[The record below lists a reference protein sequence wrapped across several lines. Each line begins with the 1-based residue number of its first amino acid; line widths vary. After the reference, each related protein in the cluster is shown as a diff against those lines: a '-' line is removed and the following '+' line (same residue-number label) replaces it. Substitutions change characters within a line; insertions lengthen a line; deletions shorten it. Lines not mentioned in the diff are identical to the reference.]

1 MNDVLV
7 ILFCQMVTR
16 QKDRPETPRA
26 PSKAAASPAFLLA
39 QVGGHAATKFG
50 ERLSVLG
57 LTPPHVGIL
66 GAIDRSEGL
75 SQQALCDQLRVM
87 PSRLVT
93 LVDEL
98 EQRELVERRDKP
110 DDRRTYALHLTE
122 KGRNVLKAI
131 GQVAREHQES
141 LCAALTGEERQQLAG
156 LLRRI
161 ADQQGLT
168 PGVHPGFSR
177 VGRKA
182 RSDT

>member
-1 MNDVLV
+1 MA
-7 ILFCQMVTR
+7 IR
-16 QKDRPETPRA
+16 QKDGSETLRA
-26 PSKAAASPAFLLA
+26 STNAAAAPAFLLA
-39 QVGGHAATKFG
+39 QVGGHAAMKFG

-75 SQQALCDQLRVM
+75 SQQALCERLRVM

-122 KGRNVLKAI
+122 KGRGTLKEI
-131 GQVAREHQES
+131 GRVAREHQDA
-141 LCAALTGEERQQLAG
+141 LCAALTERERQQLAT
-156 LLRRI
+156 LLGRI

-177 VGRKA
+177 LGRKPS
-182 RSDT
+182 SDI

>member
-1 MNDVLV
+1 MAK
-7 ILFCQMVTR
+7 R
-16 QKDRPETPRA
+16 QTDGTGA
-26 PSKAAASPAFLLA
+26 PPAFSMAATSPAFFLA
-39 QVGGHAATKFG
+39 QVGGYAAAKFA

-75 SQQALCDQLRVM
+75 SQQALCERLRVM

-110 DDRRTYALHLTE
+110 EDRRTDVLHLTE
-122 KGRNVLKAI
+122 KGRSTLKAM
-131 GQVAREHQES
+131 GRVAREHQEA
-141 LCAALTGEERQQLAG
+141 LCAALTAREREQLAE

-177 VGRKA
+177 LGRKPG
-182 RSDT
+182 SDI

>member
-1 MNDVLV
+1 MLS
-7 ILFCQMVTR
+7 MTKR
-16 QKDRPETPRA
+16 QTDEVATPRA
-26 PSKAAASPAFLLA
+26 ASRAATSPAFLLA
-39 QVGGHAATKFG
+39 QVGGHAAAKFA

-57 LTPPHVGIL
+57 LTPPHAGIL
-66 GAIDRSEGL
+66 GTIDQSEGL
-75 SQQALCDQLRVM
+75 SQQALCERLRVM

-122 KGRNVLKAI
+122 NGRNVLKAI
-131 GQVAREHQES
+131 GRVAREHQEA
-141 LCAALTGEERQQLAG
+141 LCAALTGEEREQLG
-156 LLRRI
+156 RLLRRI

-177 VGRKA
+177 LGRKPN
-182 RSDT
+182 SDV

>member
-1 MNDVLV
+1 MG
-7 ILFCQMVTR
+7 TR
-16 QKDRPETPRA
+16 QNDGPQTPRA
-26 PSKAAASPAFLLA
+26 SAGAAASPAFLLA
-39 QVGGHAATKFG
+39 QVGGHAAMKFG

-57 LTPPHVGIL
+57 LTPPLVGIL

-75 SQQALCDQLRVM
+75 SQQALCERLRVM

-98 EQRELVERRDKP
+98 ERRELVERRDKP
-110 DDRRTYALHLTE
+110 DDRRTYALHLTDQ
-122 KGRNVLKAI
+122 GRSVLKAT
-131 GQVAREHQES
+131 GQVAREHQEA
-141 LCAALTGEERQQLAG
+141 LCAALTVRERQQLAG

-177 VGRKA
+177 LGRKTTP
-182 RSDT
+182 DT

>member
-1 MNDVLV
+1 MAERHPHG
-7 ILFCQMVTR
+7 TG
-16 QKDRPETPRA
+16 TPRA
-26 PSKAAASPAFLLA
+26 SSRAATSPAFLLA
-39 QVGGHAATKFG
+39 QVGGHAGAKFA

-75 SQQALCDQLRVM
+75 SQQALGERLRVM

-110 DDRRTYALHLTE
+110 EDRRMYALHLTE
-122 KGRNVLKAI
+122 KGRSTLKAI
-131 GQVAREHQES
+131 GLVAREHQEA
-141 LCAALTGEERQQLAG
+141 LCAALTEEEREQLAK

-177 VGRKA
+177 LGRKP
-182 RSDT
+182 SSHI

>member
-1 MNDVLV
+1 MAPRLQDG
-7 ILFCQMVTR
+7 
-16 QKDRPETPRA
+16 PETPRA
-26 PSKAAASPAFLLA
+26 SSKAAASPAFLLA
-39 QVGGHAATKFG
+39 QVGAHAAMKFG

-66 GAIDRSEGL
+66 GAIHRSEGL
-75 SQQALCDQLRVM
+75 SQQALCERLRVM

-110 DDRRTYALHLTE
+110 EDRRTYALHLTE
-122 KGRNVLKAI
+122 KGRSALKTI
-131 GQVAREHQES
+131 GQVAREHQEA
-141 LCAALTGEERQQLAG
+141 LCAALTGGERHQLAG

-177 VGRKA
+177 LGRKSA
-182 RSDT
+182 SDT

>member
-1 MNDVLV
+1 MA
-7 ILFCQMVTR
+7 I
-16 QKDRPETPRA
+16 QKDRPEAPRSS
-26 PSKAAASPAFLLA
+26 SKAAASPAFLLA
-39 QVGGHAATKFG
+39 QVGGHAAMKFG

-75 SQQALCDQLRVM
+75 SQQALCDRLRVM

-122 KGRNVLKAI
+122 KGRGALKAI
-131 GQVAREHQES
+131 GLVAREHQEA
-141 LCAALTGEERQQLAG
+141 LCAALTEREREQLAT

-177 VGRKA
+177 LGRKPS
-182 RSDT
+182 SDI

>member
-1 MNDVLV
+1 MA
-7 ILFCQMVTR
+7 MR
-16 QKDRPETPRA
+16 QKDGSETLRA
-26 PSKAAASPAFLLA
+26 SARAAASLAFLLA
-39 QVGGHAATKFG
+39 QVGGHAAMKFG

-75 SQQALCDQLRVM
+75 SQQALCERLRVM

-110 DDRRTYALHLTE
+110 DDRRTYALYLTE
-122 KGRNVLKAI
+122 KGRGTLKAI
-131 GQVAREHQES
+131 GLVAREHQEA
-141 LCAALTGEERQQLAG
+141 LCAALTEREREQLAT

-177 VGRKA
+177 LGRKPS
-182 RSDT
+182 SDI

>member
-1 MNDVLV
+1 MA
-7 ILFCQMVTR
+7 IR
-16 QKDRPETPRA
+16 QKDGSEASGPS
-26 PSKAAASPAFLLA
+26 SKAAASPAFLLA
-39 QVGGHAATKFG
+39 QVGGHAAMKFG

-57 LTPPHVGIL
+57 LTPPHVAIL

-75 SQQALCDQLRVM
+75 SQQALCERLRVM

-110 DDRRTYALHLTE
+110 EDRRTYALHLTE
-122 KGRNVLKAI
+122 KGRSVLKAT
-131 GQVAREHQES
+131 GQVAREHQEA
-141 LCAALTGEERQQLAG
+141 LCAALTGAERQQLAA

-177 VGRKA
+177 LGRKA
-182 RSDT
+182 PSHT

>member
-1 MNDVLV
+1 MA
-7 ILFCQMVTR
+7 IR
-16 QKDRPETPRA
+16 QKDGSETPRA
-26 PSKAAASPAFLLA
+26 SSKAAASPAFLLA
-39 QVGGHAATKFG
+39 QVGGHAAMKFG

-75 SQQALCDQLRVM
+75 SQQALCDRLRVM

-122 KGRNVLKAI
+122 KGRSVLKAI
-131 GQVAREHQES
+131 GKVAREHQEA

-177 VGRKA
+177 LGRKA
-182 RSDT
+182 ASDT